1 MEPAQYVARSMRPRR
16 SCLSVPGS
24 SERMLAKAR
33 TLSADEIV
41 IDLEDAV
48 VPSQKDEARAATIA
62 ALREEGWHA
71 RSLAVR
77 VNATGTPWFERDVR
91 ELAGAA
97 GDGLDSLIVP
107 KAESASGLEKVELL
121 LESSEGGAGRS
132 RALGL
137 QALIETA
144 RGLVNVDEIAA
155 ASPRLEALIIGYA
168 DLAASLGRPP
178 GVRHDPDRWSW
189 TLEAVVVAA
198 RAAGIQAI
206 DGPHL
211 QIADL
216 DGLRSAAARAREL
229 GYDGKWA
236 LHPSQL
242 DPLLEIFSPTAEELD
257 TARAIL
263 SALDEAEGAGGAGA
277 AMLDGEMVDEA
288 SRKLALQVLAR
299 APDSG

>member
-1 MEPAQYVARSMRPRR
+1 MRPRR

-33 TLSADEIV
+33 TLPVDEVV

-48 VPSQKDEARAATIA
+48 VPSQKDEARAATAA
-62 ALREEGWHA
+62 ALEEDGWHA
-71 RSLAVR
+71 RSIAVR
-77 VNATGTPWFERDVR
+77 VNGTGTPWFERDVR
-91 ELAGAA
+91 ELAAA
-97 GDGLDSLIVP
+97 DTAGSLHTLVIP
-107 KAESASGLEKVELL
+107 KAESAGGLEQVELL
-121 LESSEGGAGRS
+121 LESSESGGGS
-132 RALGL
+132 RLGL

-144 RGLVNVDEIAA
+144 RGLVHVNEIAA

-178 GVRHDPDRWSW
+178 GARHDPDRWAF
-189 TLEAVVVAA
+189 TLDAVVTAA

-216 DGLRSAAARAREL
+216 DGLRAAAARAREL

-236 LHPSQL
+236 LHPSQV
-242 DPLLEIFSPTAEELD
+242 DPLIELFSPTPEELD
-257 TARAIL
+257 AARAIL
-263 SALDEAEGAGGAGA
+263 SALEEAERAGRAGA

-299 APDSG
+299 APEGAGGARPASR

>member
-1 MEPAQYVARSMRPRR
+1 MKPRR

-24 SERMLAKAR
+24 AERMLAKAR
-33 TLSADEIV
+33 TLPADEVV

-48 VPSQKDEARAATIA
+48 APPQKEEARAATVA
-62 ALREEGWHA
+62 ALAEGEWQA
-71 RSLAVR
+71 RSIAVR
-77 VNATGTPWFERDVR
+77 VNGTATPWFERDVR
-91 ELAGAA
+91 ELAEGA
-97 GDGLDSLIVP
+97 GDGLDTIIVP
-107 KAESASGLEKVELL
+107 KVEAASGVEQVELL
-121 LESSEGGAGRS
+121 LESSEVNGD
-132 RALGL
+132 RARPLGL

-144 RGLVNVDEIAA
+144 RGLVHVNEIAA
-155 ASPRLEALIIGYA
+155 SSPRLEALIIGYA

-178 GVRHDPDRWSW
+178 GLTHDPDRWSW
-189 TLEAVVVAA
+189 VLDTVVVAC

-216 DGLRSAAARAREL
+216 DGLRAAAARAREL

-236 LHPSQL
+236 LHPSQV
-242 DPLLEIFSPTAEELD
+242 DPLIEIFSPTAEELD
-257 TARAIL
+257 AARAIL
-263 SALDEAEGAGGAGA
+263 SALEQAEGEGGAGA

-299 APDSG
+299 APD

>member
-1 MEPAQYVARSMRPRR
+1 
-16 SCLSVPGS
+16 
-24 SERMLAKAR
+24 MLEKAR
-33 TLSADEIV
+33 TLRADEVV

-48 VPSQKDEARAATIA
+48 IPAQKEEARAATVT

-77 VNATGTPWFERDVR
+77 VNGMGTPWFEGDVR
-91 ELAGAA
+91 ELAESA
-97 GDGLDSLIVP
+97 GDALDTIVVP
-107 KAESASGLEKVELL
+107 KAEAATELEQLELL
-121 LESSEGGAGRS
+121 LDSSEANGGRS
-132 RALGL
+132 RPLGL

-144 RGLVNVDEIAA
+144 RGLTRVNEIAA
-155 ASPRLEALIIGYA
+155 SSPRMEALIIGYA

-178 GVRHDPDRWSW
+178 GLRHDPDRWSW
-189 TLEAVVVAA
+189 ALDAVVVAS

-216 DGLRSAAARAREL
+216 DGLGAAAARAREL

-236 LHPSQL
+236 LHPSQVE
-242 DPLLEIFSPTAEELD
+242 PLIEIFSPTAEELD
-257 TARAIL
+257 AAKAIL
-263 SALDEAEGAGGAGA
+263 SALEEAEGEGGAGA

-299 APDSG
+299 APE

>member
-1 MEPAQYVARSMRPRR
+1 MRPRR

-33 TLSADEIV
+33 TLPADEVV

-48 VPSQKDEARAATIA
+48 VPAQKDEAREATVVALAAD
-62 ALREEGWHA
+62 GWQA
-71 RSLAVR
+71 RSIAVR
-77 VNATGTPWFERDVR
+77 VNGTGTPWFERDVR
-91 ELAGAA
+91 ELAERA
-97 GDGLDSLIVP
+97 GEALGTIIVP
-107 KAESASGLEKVELL
+107 KAESAGGLEQVELL
-121 LESSEGGAGRS
+121 LETTEAGRRRS
-132 RALGL
+132 RPLGL

-144 RGLVNVDEIAA
+144 RGLVRVNEIAA
-155 ASPRLEALIIGYA
+155 SSSRLEALIIGYA
-168 DLAASLGRPP
+168 DLAVSLGRPP
-178 GVRHDPDRWSW
+178 GARHDPDRWSW
-189 TLEAVVVAA
+189 ALDAVVIAA

-216 DGLRSAAARAREL
+216 DGLRAAAARAREL

-236 LHPSQL
+236 LHPSQVE
-242 DPLLEIFSPTAEELD
+242 PLIEIFSPTPDEIDA
-257 TARAIL
+257 AMAIL
-263 SALDEAEGAGGAGA
+263 SALEQAEGQGSAGA

-299 APDSG
+299 APEQH

>member
-1 MEPAQYVARSMRPRR
+1 MRARR

-33 TLSADEIV
+33 TLPADEVV

-48 VPSQKDEARAATIA
+48 VPAQKDEAREATVVALAAD
-62 ALREEGWHA
+62 GWQA
-71 RSLAVR
+71 RSIAVR
-77 VNATGTPWFERDVR
+77 VNGTGTPWFERDVR
-91 ELAGAA
+91 ELAERA
-97 GDGLDSLIVP
+97 GEALGTIIVP
-107 KAESASGLEKVELL
+107 KAESAGGLEQVELL
-121 LESSEGGAGRS
+121 LETTEAGRRRS
-132 RALGL
+132 RPLGL

-144 RGLVNVDEIAA
+144 RGLVRVNEIAA
-155 ASPRLEALIIGYA
+155 SSSRLEALIIGYA

-178 GVRHDPDRWSW
+178 GARHDPDRWSW
-189 TLEAVVVAA
+189 ALDAVVIAA

-216 DGLRSAAARAREL
+216 DGLRAAAARAREL

-236 LHPSQL
+236 LHPSQVE
-242 DPLLEIFSPTAEELD
+242 PLIEIFSPTPDEIDA
-257 TARAIL
+257 ARAIL
-263 SALDEAEGAGGAGA
+263 SALEQAEGQGSAGA

-299 APDSG
+299 APEQH